1 MPDGGKVSKTG
12 AWQGRARRGMSAR
25 GLDGDSFVTDQV
37 QGDDGEARSVVYP
50 VNAAHMM
57 RTAQLAQLQLSA
69 MADAKASLL
78 MGATF
83 VIFTIT
89 IGQARGGLPPI
100 PLLILGGAA
109 FFAAIFAVLAVI
121 PMTSGKNKGGRP
133 NILFFGTFSRMA
145 EEDFIDEVTSRLRTE
160 DSIYRTMARDI
171 HQAGSVLQN
180 KKYKLLTWAYRV
192 FLLGLV
198 ASGAAFVIQYL

>member
-1 MPDGGKVSKTG
+1 
-12 AWQGRARRGMSAR
+12 
-25 GLDGDSFVTDQV
+25 VTDKPE
-37 QGDDGEARSVVYP
+37 DAAPSSPIYP
-50 VNAAHMM
+50 PNAAHMM

-89 IGQARGGLPPI
+89 IGQARNGLPPV

-121 PMTSGKNKGGRP
+121 PMTSGKRKGGRP

-145 EEDFIDEVTSRLRTE
+145 EDDFIEEVTSRLRTD

-171 HQAGSVLQN
+171 HQAGTVLQT
-180 KKYKLLTWAYRV
+180 KKYRLLTWAYRV

>member
-1 MPDGGKVSKTG
+1 VPWHD
-12 AWQGRARRGMSAR
+12 APGRNR
-25 GLDGDSFVTDQV
+25 DSYVTDKAEEKPP
-37 QGDDGEARSVVYP
+37 EASIIYP
-50 VNAAHMM
+50 PNAVHMM

-89 IGQARGGLPPI
+89 LGQARNGLPPL

-109 FFAAIFAVLAVI
+109 FFSAIFAVLAVI
-121 PMTSGKNKGGRP
+121 PMTSGKRKGGRP

-145 EEDFIDEVTSRLRTE
+145 EDEFLDEVTARLRTE

-171 HQAGSVLQN
+171 HQAGSVLQG
-180 KKYKLLTWAYRV
+180 KKYRMLTWAYRV

>member
-1 MPDGGKVSKTG
+1 VTG
-12 AWQGRARRGMSAR
+12 ETDETAPEASA
-25 GLDGDSFVTDQV
+25 
-37 QGDDGEARSVVYP
+37 VYP
-50 VNAAHMM
+50 PNAVHMM

-89 IGQARGGLPPI
+89 IGQAHGGLPPL

-121 PMTSGKNKGGRP
+121 PMTSARRKGGQP

-145 EEDFIDEVTSRLRTE
+145 EDEFIDEVTAKLRTE

-171 HQAGSVLQN
+171 HQAGTVMQT
-180 KKYKLLTWAYRV
+180 KKYRMLTWAYRV
-192 FLLGLV
+192 FLLGLI

>member
-1 MPDGGKVSKTG
+1 MT
-12 AWQGRARRGMSAR
+12 AR
-25 GLDGDSFVTDQV
+25 GRNRDGFVTD
-37 QGDDGEARSVVYP
+37 EAEEKEAEASKIYP
-50 VNAAHMM
+50 PNAVHMM

-83 VIFTIT
+83 VTFTIT
-89 IGQARGGLPPI
+89 LGQAHGGLPPL

-121 PMTSGKNKGGRP
+121 PMTSGKNKSGRP

-145 EEDFIDEVTSRLRTE
+145 EDDFIDQVTGRLESE

-171 HQAGSVLQN
+171 HQAGTVLQN
-180 KKYKLLTWAYRV
+180 KKYRLLTWAYRI

-198 ASGAAFVIQYL
+198 GSGAAFVIQYL

>member
-1 MPDGGKVSKTG
+1 MTVWGQNGVG
-12 AWQGRARRGMSAR
+12 
-25 GLDGDSFVTDQV
+25 FVTD
-37 QGDDGEARSVVYP
+37 EAGKKVVEASAIYP

-57 RTAQLAQLQLSA
+57 RTAQLAQIQLSA

-89 IGQARGGLPPI
+89 LGQARDGIPPL

-109 FFAAIFAVLAVI
+109 FFSAIFAVLAVL
-121 PMTSGKNKGGRP
+121 PMTASKKTAGRP
-133 NILFFGTFSRMA
+133 NILFFGTFSRM
-145 EEDFIDEVTSRLRTE
+145 EEEAFIDEVTARLRTE

-171 HQAGSVLQN
+171 HQAGTVLYT
-180 KKYKLLTWAYRV
+180 KKYRMLTWAYRV

-198 ASGAAFVIQYL
+198 ASCAAFVIRYV

>member
-1 MPDGGKVSKTG
+1 MDEHKAQEPH
-12 AWQGRARRGMSAR
+12 
-25 GLDGDSFVTDQV
+25 
-37 QGDDGEARSVVYP
+37 YP

-69 MADAKASLL
+69 MADTKASIL

-89 IGQARGGLPPI
+89 IGRAQGTGAPL

-109 FFAAIFAVLAVI
+109 FFSAIFAVLAVL
-121 PMTSGKNKGGRP
+121 PVTRKRKPQGEP
-133 NILFFGTFSRMA
+133 NILFFGVFTQLA
-145 EEDFIDEVTSRLRTE
+145 EEEFIAEVTRRLRSD

-171 HQAGSVLQN
+171 HQAGMVLQN
-180 KKYKLLTWAYRV
+180 KKYRMLGYAYRS
-192 FLLGLV
+192 FLAGLV
-198 ASGAAFVIQYL
+198 ASCAAYIVLYLT

>member
-1 MPDGGKVSKTG
+1 
-12 AWQGRARRGMSAR
+12 
-25 GLDGDSFVTDQV
+25 VTDKA
-37 QGDDGEARSVVYP
+37 EEKTPATANAVYP
-50 VNAAHMM
+50 VNAAHLM

-89 IGQARGGLPPI
+89 LGQARHGTPPL

-109 FFAAIFAVLAVI
+109 FFAAIFAILTVL
-121 PMTSGKNKGGRP
+121 PMTASKRLKGRP
-133 NILFFGTFSRMA
+133 NLLFFGTFSRM
-145 EEDFIDEVTSRLRTE
+145 EEEAFTEEVLNRLKTE

-171 HQAGSVLQN
+171 HQAGTVLQE
-180 KKYKLLTWAYRV
+180 KKYRMLGIAYRI
-192 FLLGLV
+192 FLAGLV
-198 ASGAAFVIQYL
+198 ASCAAFVIQHV

>member
-1 MPDGGKVSKTG
+1 MTDRVEDEP
-12 AWQGRARRGMSAR
+12 SAP
-25 GLDGDSFVTDQV
+25 SNVI
-37 QGDDGEARSVVYP
+37 YP
-50 VNAAHMM
+50 ANAVHLM

-89 IGQARGGLPPI
+89 IGQAHGGLPPL

-109 FFAAIFAVLAVI
+109 FFSAILAVLAVI
-121 PMTSGKNKGGRP
+121 PMTSAKRKGGGP

-145 EEDFIDEVTSRLRTE
+145 EDEFIDAVVDRLQTE
-160 DSIYRTMARDI
+160 TSIYRTMARDI
-171 HQAGSVLQN
+171 HQAGVVLET
-180 KKYKLLTWAYRV
+180 KKYRMLTWAYRV
-192 FLLGLV
+192 FLVGLV
-198 ASGAAFVIQYL
+198 ASGASFVAQYL

>member
-1 MPDGGKVSKTG
+1 
-12 AWQGRARRGMSAR
+12 MSAQ
-25 GLDGDSFVTDQV
+25 GQDGDSFVTEKV
-37 QGDDGEARSVVYP
+37 QGDADQQKSVVYP

-145 EEDFIDEVTSRLRTE
+145 EEDFIDEVTARLRTE

-171 HQAGSVLQN
+171 HQAGSILQN
-180 KKYKLLTWAYRV
+180 KKYRLLKWAYRV

-198 ASGAAFVIQYL
+198 ASGIAFVIQYV